1 MNSHEVRIDPAH
13 SNDGDFEILA
23 CPLCSGNNL
32 HFDNVHFGGRP
43 REDGEFVNVT
53 VDATGR
59 VTEHV
64 RDSQMAK
71 PNLDDMRRHYVS
83 LLADCESCGE
93 RIAYAFVQHKGKTKL
108 QLIRPQWRSVAQ

>member
-32 HFDNVHFGGRP
+32 HFDIVHFGGRP

-53 VDATGR
+53 VDANGK

-64 RDSQMAK
+64 SNSQMAK
-71 PNLDDMRRHYVS
+71 PNLDNMRRHYVS